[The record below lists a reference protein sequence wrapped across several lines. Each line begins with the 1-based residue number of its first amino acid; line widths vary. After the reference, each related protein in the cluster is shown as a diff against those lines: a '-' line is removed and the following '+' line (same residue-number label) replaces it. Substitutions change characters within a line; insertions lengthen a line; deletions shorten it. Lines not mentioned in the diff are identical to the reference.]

1 MAKRGSTR
9 RSTKSPKK
17 DAAWL
22 RKQIAGGDIAPVYL
36 LHGPE
41 DYEREE
47 LVDLIIASVLDEGTR
62 AFNFDLLIGA
72 DLDVGDAVNRITAF
86 PLMAKRRVVIIRR
99 IEDVIESAAR
109 GFLQVITNP
118 VESTVLVFTADK
130 IDGRRKFFQE
140 LKKSSAE
147 VEFRLPYENE
157 LPAWIEQRAKK
168 IGKRLEAEA
177 IHLLAMSIGTKPREL
192 ANELEKLL
200 LHAEGRDTI
209 TADDVAWIVVA
220 SKDASVFD
228 FIDAVGLR
236 ERSRALRILQ
246 RLVEQGDHPVGALA
260 LLTRHVGIL
269 RKTKWLVDSGL
280 PRSQYASKLK
290 VPPFTVSK
298 YVQQAERFPE
308 ALLWDA
314 YNSLLRADDR
324 LKSRSRTAHVTLSR
338 TVIELCGGHELG
350 LP

>member
-1 MAKRGSTR
+1 
-9 RSTKSPKK
+9 
-17 DAAWL
+17 
-22 RKQIAGGDIAPVYL
+22 
-36 LHGPE
+36 
-41 DYEREE
+41 
-47 LVDLIIASVLDEGTR
+47 
-62 AFNFDLLIGA
+62 
-72 DLDVGDAVNRITAF
+72 
-86 PLMAKRRVVIIRR
+86 MAKRRVVIIRR

-290 VPPFTVSK
+290 VPPVHRIQVCPAGGAFPRSSFVGRLQLAPPSRRP
-298 YVQQAERFPE
+298 AEVP
-308 ALLWDA
+308 
-314 YNSLLRADDR
+314 
-324 LKSRSRTAHVTLSR
+324 V
-338 TVIELCGGHELG
+338 
-350 LP
+350 

>member
-9 RSTKSPKK
+9 RSTKRPKK

-22 RKQIAGGDIAPVYL
+22 RKQITDGDIAPVYL

-47 LVDLIIASVLDEGTR
+47 LVDLIIAAALDESAR
-62 AFNFDLLIGA
+62 AFNFDLLVGG

-86 PLMAKRRVVIIRR
+86 PMMAERRIVVIKR
-99 IEDVIESAAR
+99 IEDVVESAAR
-109 GFLQVITNP
+109 GFLQVVSNP

-140 LKKSSAE
+140 LKKAAAE

-157 LPAWIEQRAKK
+157 LPGWIERRAKK
-168 IGKRLEAEA
+168 MGMQLDPEA
-177 IHLLAMSIGTKPREL
+177 IHLLAMSTGPKPREL
-192 ANELEKLL
+192 ANELEKLD
-200 LHAEGRDTI
+200 LHASGKDTI
-209 TADDVAWIVVA
+209 TAKDVAWIVDA

-228 FIDAVGLR
+228 FIDAVGIG
-236 ERSRALRILQ
+236 ERKRALRILQ

-260 LLTRHVGIL
+260 MLVRHVGLL

-290 VPPFTVSK
+290 VPPFTVGK

-308 ALLWDA
+308 AHLWSA
-314 YNSLLRADDR
+314 YDSLLRADDQ
-324 LKSRSRTAHVTLSR
+324 LKSRSRTPHVTLSR
-338 TVIELCGGHELG
+338 TVIELCDGR
-350 LP
+350 